1 MSPADIIELVT
12 SDGVLLAISPSG
24 GISAKGERASIDR
37 WLPTLQQS
45 KAAILAELGLCQR
58 RTNVLSMLREKPSI
72 RYALE
77 VIDPSSDPVIVVV
90 GIRNVATFEMSI
102 PNAYYDSFGLL
113 EIIQEQTA
121 DKNANV

>member
-1 MSPADIIELVT
+1 MSPAEIIELVT

-37 WLPTLQQS
+37 WLSTIQQS
-45 KAAILAELGLCQR
+45 KAAILAELGLYHSR
-58 RTNVLSMLREKPSI
+58 ANVLSMLREKPSI

-77 VIDPSSDPVIVVV
+77 VTNPSTDPVIVVV

-102 PNAYYDSFGLL
+102 PSAYYDGFELL
-113 EIIQEQTA
+113 QLIQEQTA
-121 DKNANV
+121 DKDANV